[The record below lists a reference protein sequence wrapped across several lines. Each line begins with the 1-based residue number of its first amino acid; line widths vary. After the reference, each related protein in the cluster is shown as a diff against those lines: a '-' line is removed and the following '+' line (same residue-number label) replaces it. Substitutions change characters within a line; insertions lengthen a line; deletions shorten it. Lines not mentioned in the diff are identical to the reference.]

1 MRWLTKEFF
10 VSNLTACLAYAYLFV
25 RGVRHTL
32 TPLIIFFLEGAEV
45 DRVIFRKAGEGSM
58 SNKEMSALNDKHL
71 NRIIEYLRSIGWT
84 EEKIL
89 AFIQYVTE

>member
-1 MRWLTKEFF
+1 MAYQGIFCLQFDS
-10 VSNLTACLAYAYLFV
+10 VSCLCV
-25 RGVRHTL
+25 
-32 TPLIIFFLEGAEV
+32 PLCKRCKAHPYTSNYIFLGGAEV
-45 DRVIFRKAGEGSM
+45 DRVKFRKAGKGSM
-58 SNKEMSALNDKHL
+58 SDKEMSALNDKHL

>member
-1 MRWLTKEFF
+1 
-10 VSNLTACLAYAYLFV
+10 
-25 RGVRHTL
+25 
-32 TPLIIFFLEGAEV
+32 
-45 DRVIFRKAGEGSM
+45 M
-58 SNKEMSALNDKHL
+58 SDKEMSALNDKHL

>member
-10 VSNLTACLAYAYLFV
+10 VSNLTACLAYAYLF
-25 RGVRHTL
+25 
-32 TPLIIFFLEGAEV
+32 IFFLEGAEV